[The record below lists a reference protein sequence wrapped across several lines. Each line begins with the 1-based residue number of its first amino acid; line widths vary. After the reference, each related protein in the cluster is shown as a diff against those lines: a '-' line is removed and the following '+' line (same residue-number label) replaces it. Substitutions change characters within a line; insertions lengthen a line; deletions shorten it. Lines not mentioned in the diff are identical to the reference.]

1 MIPGDT
7 RAFSP
12 REVVAKHKTK
22 ANNSPADEEERE
34 LFLSFASSMKS
45 HCEQTKL
52 KEIKL
57 IERSSEEFER
67 YTIEM

>member
-1 MIPGDT
+1 MISGDT
-7 RAFSP
+7 RALSP

-22 ANNSPADEEERE
+22 ANNSPAQQEERE
-34 LFLSFASSMKS
+34 LLLSFASSMQS
-45 HCEQTKL
+45 HGEQTEL

>member
-1 MIPGDT
+1 MQ
-7 RAFSP
+7 
-12 REVVAKHKTK
+12 
-22 ANNSPADEEERE
+22 
-34 LFLSFASSMKS
+34 S
-45 HCEQTKL
+45 HGEQTEL

>member
-1 MIPGDT
+1 MQ
-7 RAFSP
+7 
-12 REVVAKHKTK
+12 
-22 ANNSPADEEERE
+22 
-34 LFLSFASSMKS
+34 S
-45 HCEQTKL
+45 HGEQTKL